1 MEFRSE
7 ISLLGSNGSCTGNE
21 PLGILLIN
29 YVAYGWVMFR
39 MNGISR
45 VSTWM
50 CDAIV
55 SVLHGVFSSV
65 GIKRCVMNYA
75 PYEGGSKSSPLGLF
89 QFAIPEVVHI

>member
-1 MEFRSE
+1 
-7 ISLLGSNGSCTGNE
+7 
-21 PLGILLIN
+21 
-29 YVAYGWVMFR
+29 

-65 GIKRCVMNYA
+65 GIKRCVTSNA
-75 PYEGGSKSSPLGLF
+75 PYEGGSKSSPHGLLK
-89 QFAIPEVVHI
+89 FAIPRVAH